1 MTRREPA
8 RLTIRPA
15 LAEDATRLAALSADL
30 GYPASPGVIDGRLAR
45 LLARAD
51 HCLRIAVSASGETIG
66 WIHACE
72 HCVLEADPW
81 CEIVGLV
88 VDPAHRGQG
97 TGRALVNAIE
107 TWAGARG
114 LRVVKVRSNVARA
127 ESHPFYQQL
136 GYVRIKTQH
145 VYRKPLP

>member
-1 MTRREPA
+1 MTRLEPA
-8 RLTIRPA
+8 RLTIRPP
-15 LAEDATRLAALSADL
+15 LAEEATRLAALSTDL
-30 GYPASPGVIDGRLAR
+30 GYPASPGVIAGRLAR
-45 LLARAD
+45 LLARPD
-51 HCLRIAVSASGETIG
+51 HCLRIAVSASGETVG

-97 TGRALVNAIE
+97 TGRALVDAVE

-114 LRVVKVRSNVARA
+114 LPVVKVRSNVARE

-145 VYRKPLP
+145 VYRKPLR

>member
-1 MTRREPA
+1 MTRLEPA
-8 RLTIRPA
+8 RLTVRTPFA
-15 LAEDATRLAALSADL
+15 GDAPRLAILSTQL
-30 GYPASPGVIDGRLAR
+30 GYPAAAADIARRLGRLLGR
-45 LLARAD
+45 ED
-51 HCLRIAVSASGETIG
+51 HCLRVAVSASGETIG

-72 HCVLEADPW
+72 HCILEADPW

-114 LRVVKVRSNVARA
+114 LPVVKVRSNVARE

-136 GYVRIKTQH
+136 GYARIKTQH
-145 VYRKPLP
+145 VYRKPLR